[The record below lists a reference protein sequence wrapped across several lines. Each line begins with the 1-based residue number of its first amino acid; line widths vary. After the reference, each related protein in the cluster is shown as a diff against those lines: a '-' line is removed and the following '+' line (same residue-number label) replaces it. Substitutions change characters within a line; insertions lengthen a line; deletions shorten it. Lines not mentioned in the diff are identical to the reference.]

1 MKLLLDVLNLV
12 LVSFMA
18 VSILGLFFK
27 TLAGLSLFFP
37 YKDRFSRSQRSKIAY
52 KASCWYC
59 DSFYIGKTKRR
70 LHDRKSEHFKA
81 LTQVGHASAVA
92 DHTISTGHN
101 IKWDHFEILA
111 TGKSD
116 LQCKIKETLLISDL
130 KPSLNEN
137 IGSEKLF
144 LY

>member
-27 TLAGLSLFFP
+27 TLAGLSP
-37 YKDRFSRSQRSKIAY
+37 YKVRFSRSQRSKIVY
-52 KASCWYC
+52 KASCWDC

-81 LTQVGHASAVA
+81 LTKSVTPLLLQ
-92 DHTISTGHN
+92 TI
-101 IKWDHFEILA
+101 
-111 TGKSD
+111 
-116 LQCKIKETLLISDL
+116 
-130 KPSLNEN
+130 
-137 IGSEKLF
+137 LF
-144 LY
+144 LPVITSNGTILKSSQLERPTCSVKLKKRY